1 MAEVKN
7 HLISVVSA
15 CYNEQDNIEELHS
28 RLKET
33 FSQIPGCDYQLIF
46 VDDSSTD
53 RSREIFE
60 KVVEQDPKVKIV
72 MLSRNFGNP
81 QYCYLAGLSQADGD
95 AVIFIDCDLQHP
107 PSLIKTFIEKWK
119 EGYKVVYGVRSRC
132 EENFIRRTGYYFFYR
147 IFSFLCSFKIPKD
160 AGDFGLMDRRV
171 ADLILSLP
179 EKDVFLRGLRAWVGF
194 KQIGIRYKQLAR
206 KSGFT
211 KFSFFDY
218 VRTAKDAFVNFSH
231 RPLELISFIAIGSAC
246 FTALAACVF
255 FVLAFTTQAPQGYF
269 SLIMAILF
277 FGTIQLI
284 ALGVM
289 AEYMIRIFREIKGRP
304 SYVIEKIL
312 SQKSRKREDQ
322 DE

>member
-1 MAEVKN
+1 MVEIKKK
-7 HLISVVSA
+7 LISVVSA
-15 CYNEQDNIEELHS
+15 CYNEQDNISELHKQ
-28 RLKET
+28 LKQT
-33 FSQIPGCDYQLIF
+33 FEQIPDCDYELIF

-53 RSREIFE
+53 RSREIFSTIVD
-60 KVVEQDPKVKIV
+60 KDPKVKVV

-81 QYCYLAGLSQADGD
+81 QYCYLAGLSQTQGD

-107 PSLIKTFIEKWK
+107 PTLIKTFIEKWK

-132 EENFIRRTGYYFFYR
+132 EENFVRRTGYYFFYR
-147 IFSFLCSFKIPKD
+147 IFSVLCPFKIPKD
-160 AGDFGLMDRRV
+160 AGDFGLMDRV
-171 ADLILSLP
+171 VVNLISSLP

-194 KQIGIRYKQLAR
+194 KQIGIGYKQRAR
-206 KSGFT
+206 NSGLT

-231 RPLELISFIAIGSAC
+231 RPLELISFVAIGSAC
-246 FTALAACVF
+246 FTAVMSCMFL
-255 FVLAFTTQAPQGYF
+255 VLAFTTQAPQGYF

-277 FGTIQLI
+277 FGTIQLM

-289 AEYMIRIFREIKGRP
+289 AEYMIRIFREVKGRP

-312 SQKSRKREDQ
+312 SQNNRTGEGAN
-322 DE
+322 E